1 MRKSLFLLA
10 LCALCG
16 WNVAHAQWSVTPKAG
31 VNVTKESG
39 SPAKVGYKIG
49 AAVRYEFENS
59 GFSLQS
65 GLYFTQRGRGVNRS
79 LNLWGEGIDSEGN
92 KVGFSRPFY
101 LNGEDYCFSTYY
113 YNYISDED
121 FYYGGLGMMT
131 QVPDLKDAKLKRMEY
146 YESHNHRYYLQ
157 LPIMMRYDWKIGDK
171 ARFHLALGPYIAYGL
186 GGNAYSEVQGFE
198 LKQDEGR
205 YEIVRDYRESERNPF
220 DQGRRRFDWGIT
232 AEAGFDIGR
241 WSIALDYD
249 LGLGKQYRSDGIDAK
264 YHTISLTVGYRF

>member
-1 MRKSLFLLA
+1 MRKCLFLLA

-79 LNLWGEGIDSEGN
+79 LNLWGEGIDQKGN
-92 KVGFSRPFY
+92 KVEFSRPFY

-186 GGNAYSEVQGFE
+186 SGNAYSEVQGFE

-232 AEAGFDIGR
+232 AEVGFDIGR
-241 WSIALDYD
+241 WSIGLDYD